1 MGGGGVLRK
10 YKSMKKM
17 SLHGLCTSVLPS
29 HEYKQSV
36 LCTSAAKQGVHNLYK
51 STTLPCY
58 KENVYKS
65 TNLHTRSYPDP
76 AYVCSLYSVQVYYTP
91 VQ

>member
-17 SLHGLCTSVLPS
+17 SLLDSVRVYYHPMNINNLYFVPVQQNKVYIICINPLHSHATKKMCTNQLTSV
-29 HEYKQSV
+29 
-36 LCTSAAKQGVHNLYK
+36 QG
-51 STTLPCY
+51 
-58 KENVYKS
+58 
-65 TNLHTRSYPDP
+65 SYPDP

-91 VQ
+91 MQ